1 MFDFYYPEIIY
12 NEPSFWYSLFIT
24 LIGTFLG
31 FLGAFY
37 LVNIGQKKQ
46 KTIDN
51 QKKIDDHN
59 NRLTYFTLLIDNAL
73 KTTEEQIDNFE
84 ILAKEINTN
93 PLEINL
99 LPMVASVDIDR
110 LQKMDTVEIFNAY
123 IELIPNSNEKLKDY
137 KNIFNSVDFISLR
150 IKQGFNS
157 NEKHIGFLHKDQ
169 LFVKENI
176 EGLSDELIREIKQL
190 ENNIKDFNN
199 NPDYRFLTKSHSKY
213 YALVESE
220 AKLDEIE
227 TDFLIPFGKELN
239 QNHSKKPFF
248 FNLYVYTSKS
258 IIRLNHIKMNS
269 VIFVSEI
276 FDIRKEMKKP
286 INKLIEINDKIKLAT
301 TSNIGHLAD
310 GAKNEDISTK

>member
-1 MFDFYYPEIIY
+1 MFEFYYPEIIY
-12 NEPSFWYSLFIT
+12 NEPSFWSSLFIT

-46 KTIDN
+46 KLVDKQN
-51 QKKIDDHN
+51 KIDDYN
-59 NRLTYFTLLIDNAL
+59 NRLSYFTLLIDNAL
-73 KTTEEQIDNFE
+73 KTTIEQIDNFE
-84 ILAKEINTN
+84 LLAKEIMTN

-99 LPMVASVDIDR
+99 LPLVASVDIDR
-110 LQKMDTVEIFNAY
+110 LQKMDTVEIFKAY
-123 IELIPNSNEKLKDY
+123 DELIPSSNEKLKEY
-137 KNIFNSVDFISLR
+137 KNIFNSVDFISMR

-176 EGLSDELIREIKQL
+176 EGLSDELIREIKQS

-199 NPDYRFLTKSHSKY
+199 NPDYQFFTKNHSKY
-213 YALVESE
+213 YDLVESE
-220 AKLDEIE
+220 AQLSQIE
-227 TDFLIPFGKELN
+227 TEFLIPFAEELR

-258 IIRLNHIKMNS
+258 IIRFNHIKMNAT
-269 VIFVSEI
+269 IFANDF
-276 FDIRKEMKKP
+276 FDIRKEMNES
-286 INKLIEINDKIKLAT
+286 IEKLSEINEKIKRAT
-301 TSNIGHLAD
+301 IKKVHLVNST
-310 GAKNEDISTK
+310 KNEDGNNK